1 MIEQFG
7 NATYMRFDPPHK
19 IADLARF
26 ALDLPEVGWSEE
38 DGDKET
44 ITQNV
49 TELLTDKDRANMLDE
64 YFSLEI
70 NDNGELVSIPLL
82 LEGFV
87 VNLKD
92 KKSFNHII
100 VSL

>member
-1 MIEQFG
+1 M
-7 NATYMRFDPPHK
+7 
-19 IADLARF
+19 
-26 ALDLPEVGWSEE
+26 DLPEVGWSEE

-100 VSL
+100 VCQYIF

>member
-1 MIEQFG
+1 MFVLCMNMLYNHIF
-7 NATYMRFDPPHK
+7 
-19 IADLARF
+19 LARF

-92 KKSFNHII
+92 KKKF
-100 VSL
+100 